1 MDTGVLHGMTI
12 GVTILAA
19 LACGLILT
27 ATPQVWINDSA
38 HLQRWQGSRW
48 ARGPG
53 PMLGGLV
60 IAAVAALVFTLTV
73 LAPLETGWSAHAPLS
88 GETFAPDQPNSADR
102 IISALLLGLA
112 SGATPFL
119 ITADVSLRRLPDRI
133 NIPLP
138 LLALGL
144 IITGSVL
151 GELPMWFTA
160 FFAGLVALV
169 FFIALHLLGRLLRAR
184 TMGLGDVKLAFIV
197 FAVAGLFDLWAPAL
211 VLVVMMLIAGVWA
224 LVGAVRARR
233 IRGVTIAF
241 GPAMLSGM
249 WLGCLFAPILL

>member
-12 GVTILAA
+12 GVTVLAA

-102 IISALLLGLA
+102 IISALQ
-112 SGATPFL
+112 
-119 ITADVSLRRLPDRI
+119 I
-133 NIPLP
+133 
-138 LLALGL
+138 
-144 IITGSVL
+144 
-151 GELPMWFTA
+151 
-160 FFAGLVALV
+160 
-169 FFIALHLLGRLLRAR
+169 GRAH
-184 TMGLGDVKLAFIV
+184 V
-197 FAVAGLFDLWAPAL
+197 
-211 VLVVMMLIAGVWA
+211 
-224 LVGAVRARR
+224 
-233 IRGVTIAF
+233 
-241 GPAMLSGM
+241 
-249 WLGCLFAPILL
+249 